1 MVVEGGLSA
10 DYVLDRMEL
19 YEVPHLVKAIEQK
32 RRPNWEQARM
42 ISLVVANAF
51 GAKIK
56 PKHLPFPWDDEE
68 RAEATEKVD
77 VKAMRKK
84 LNELKKKNN
93 AV

>member
-1 MVVEGGLSA
+1 MVVEGGLPP

-32 RRPNWEQARM
+32 RRPQWEQARM

-56 PKHLPFPWDDEE
+56 PKHLPFPWDEE
-68 RAEATEKVD
+68 KAETEKVD

-84 LNELKKKNN
+84 LNELKKKKN

>member
-1 MVVEGGLSA
+1 
-10 DYVLDRMEL
+10 
-19 YEVPHLVKAIEQK
+19 
-32 RRPNWEQARM
+32 M

-68 RAEATEKVD
+68 KAEATEKVD

-84 LNELKKKNN
+84 LNELKKKKN
-93 AV
+93 AL